1 MKRASAPSESGHVTP
16 AAMGR
21 PSPRADAELKVR
33 GRAPYAFEIDVED
46 PLYLHLVQSSIAK
59 GAITAVETGPAH
71 AHPGVLKVLDH
82 TNAPRLEPVDPE
94 LAILQGP
101 EVAFH
106 GQIVAIVVAE
116 TPEAAREAAALVE
129 VTYDEVPHRAQLRA
143 DDPDLYKP
151 DKVNPE
157 YPTDSNSGRMDLA
170 LAKADVVI
178 DATYETAYLHN
189 NPMEPHAT
197 TARWSPDDEADGP
210 TLVLHAST
218 QSVHGVATTIA
229 PLFGL
234 SADALQVRSLYVG
247 GGFGSKGMA
256 HAHDAAAALA
266 AKAVPGRWVKLAVT
280 RQQMF
285 VLTGYR
291 TATIQHFQLAA
302 NHDGVLLGI
311 NHDVIE
317 QTSAAKEFAEQT
329 AVATRSM
336 YAAPS
341 RHTSH
346 RLAGLDVAIPSWMRA
361 PGEMPG
367 MFAHEVA
374 MDELAV
380 ACDLDPVELRLRNDH
395 DTDPETG
402 KPFGNRR
409 LAECLR
415 EGAERFGWSQR
426 DRSAGTRRDGDWLVG
441 LGVASATYPYY
452 VMPGNKARIEAL
464 ANGRFA
470 VSIGAA
476 DIGQGPWTV
485 LAQIAA
491 DALGVAVSDIEL
503 SIGDTTLPPASV
515 AGGSSG
521 TASWGSAIV
530 GAARAFRI
538 EHGTSPNE
546 GASTTS
552 AAEPNVNAQN
562 FALHSYG
569 AHFVELRVNVWTG
582 EPRVS
587 RMLGVF
593 SAGRIINPTTA
604 RSQLIGGMV
613 MGLGSGL
620 HEESV
625 RDPRFGHIVTQDLA
639 SYHVPAHADVPKIEA
654 HWLDEVDD
662 YANPLG
668 ARGIGEIGIVGAAA
682 AVANAAWNATG
693 IRVRSLPVTA
703 DKLLD
708 LPDGLPGL
716 NGHPRAALSRR
727 E

>member
-1 MKRASAPSESGHVTP
+1 MTPGTLPAESGQLAAT
-16 AAMGR
+16 AMGR
-21 PSPRADAELKVR
+21 PSPRADAEVKVR
-33 GRAPYAFEIDVED
+33 GTASYAFEVDVEN

-59 GAITAVETGPAH
+59 GEITGIETGPA
-71 AHPGVLKVLDH
+71 AAQRGVVTVLDH
-82 TNAPRLEPVDPE
+82 TNAPHLEPVDPE

-101 EVAFH
+101 EIGFR

-116 TPEAAREAAALVE
+116 TPEAAREAALLVE
-129 VTYDEVPHRAQLRA
+129 ITYDEQAHRTELRA

-151 DKVNPE
+151 EQVNPE
-157 YPTDSNSGRMDLA
+157 YPTDSNSGRLDLA

-178 DATYETAYLHN
+178 DATYETSYMHN

-197 TARWSPDDEADGP
+197 TARWSPDETDGP
-210 TLVLHAST
+210 ALVMHAST
-218 QSVHGVATTIA
+218 QSVHAMASTLA

-234 SADALQVRSLYVG
+234 SPDDLHVRSPYVG

-256 HAHDAAAALA
+256 HAPDAAAALA
-266 AKAVPGRWVKLAVT
+266 ARAVPGRWVKLAVT

-285 VLTGYR
+285 ALTGYR
-291 TATIQHFQLAA
+291 TATLQHFQLAA
-302 NHDGVLLGI
+302 DSDGRLLGI
-311 NHDVIE
+311 NHEVVE
-317 QTSAAKEFAEQT
+317 QTSAIKEFAEQT

-336 YAAPS
+336 YAAPA

-346 RLAGLDVAIPSWMRA
+346 RLAELDVAVPSWMRA

-380 ACDLDPVELRLRNDH
+380 ACGLDPVELRLRNDH
-395 DTDPETG
+395 DTDPESG

-426 DRSAGTRRDGDWLVG
+426 DLTPGTRREGDWLIG

-452 VMPGNKARIEAL
+452 LMPGSKARVECVPG
-464 ANGRFA
+464 GRYT

-485 LAQIAA
+485 LAQVAA
-491 DALGVAVSDIEL
+491 DALGVDVADVDL
-503 SIGDTTLPPASV
+503 AIGDTTLPPASV

-530 GAARAFRI
+530 RAARAFRA
-538 EHGTSPNE
+538 EHGATPAP
-546 GASTTS
+546 GATTTA
-552 AAEPNVNAQN
+552 AAEPNVNAQKY
-562 FALHSYG
+562 ALFSYG

-582 EPRVS
+582 EPRVA

-625 RDPRFGHIVTQDLA
+625 RDSRFGHIVTQDLA
-639 SYHVPAHADVPKIEA
+639 SYHVPSHADIPQIEV
-654 HWLDEVDD
+654 HWLDEVDT
-662 YANPLG
+662 YANPMG
-668 ARGIGEIGIVGAAA
+668 ARGIGELGNVGTAA
-682 AVANAAWNATG
+682 AVANAAWHATG
-693 IRVRSLPVTA
+693 IRVRSIPVTA

-716 NGHPRAALSRR
+716 DGHPRGRLTRR
-727 E
+727 S